1 MGGTG
6 NIRTQRSQ
14 SGTNGSRT
22 LGSIL
27 ASDSGAGAGSI
38 RRLYAW
44 YKMQNANN
52 GTNQFYNSTFN
63 INFGQFRNVYK

>member
-6 NIRTQRSQ
+6 NIRTQRNQ

-27 ASDSGAGAGSI
+27 SSDSGAGAGSV
-38 RRLYAW
+38 RRLYGW
-44 YKMQNANN
+44 YKMQNSN
-52 GTNQFYNSTFN
+52 GNVNQFYKSVFG
-63 INFGQFRNVYK
+63 INFGQFK

>member
-1 MGGTG
+1 MAGTG

-27 ASDSGAGAGSI
+27 ASDSGSGAGSV
-38 RRLYAW
+38 RRMYGW
-44 YKMQNANN
+44 YRSQNNN
-52 GTNQFYNSTFN
+52 QSVNGFYKSIFN
-63 INFGQFRNVYK
+63 INFGQFRNGYK